1 MHKAAWVLYQAS
13 KAQAALLMD
22 QLQCLALEINQTCKV
37 ILMLEESAV
46 VILLQGDRVQAL
58 YPTL

>member
-1 MHKAAWVLYQAS
+1 MHKAAWALYQAS
-13 KAQAALLMD
+13 KAQAVSLMD
-22 QLQCLALEINQTCKV
+22 QLQCLGLEINQTCRV